1 MKKLSKKQKLI
12 GFIAIILVAV
22 ILAIAITENIVNRKI
37 GNEGYLSTTANV
49 NSNLV
54 AGYIK
59 KGITIGGIT
68 GTLESLN
75 TFDATAEPEDIL
87 WGKTGYVKGKKITGT
102 RLRQVDGVTIPYGFY
117 YVGGRKDTGIVISD
131 NKNDED
137 KYASYSDQAN
147 IPADGLEG
155 NQFVWV
161 PVENMDNFKRI
172 DGYWDKMLEAELK
185 RQIGDYNYWSLLS
198 EPVAEEYGYESETE
212 EYNAMYSSVEKNKGF
227 YVARFEAG
235 NDNGVVVSKKGI
247 MPWSNIQ
254 WGDSMTEIGTTGAV
268 ARAKGM
274 YTDKEKY
281 GVTSTLIYGVQWDAI
296 MSFIDPNYI
305 TSTCDVQNSFV
316 ANSAGKGNYSGTIA
330 VCGSNDNYRVKNIYD
345 LAGNVDENTMEASST
360 NNRVDRG
367 GNWGNTDQ
375 EIPASARVIIN
386 TNNLGNTLRF

>member
-12 GFIAIILVAV
+12 ILIALITVLIIVG
-22 ILAIAITENIVNRKI
+22 II
-37 GNEGYLSTTANV
+37 GANV
-49 NSNLV
+49 IRISIANGEYNSSNGDSNNGNLLPE
-54 AGYIK
+54 YIK
-59 KGITIGGIT
+59 EGITLGGVT
-68 GTLESLN
+68 GTLEVLDTS
-75 TFDATAEPEDIL
+75 DATAIPTDIA
-87 WGKTGYVKGKKITGT
+87 WGETAYVKGKKITGT

-161 PVENMDNFKRI
+161 PVEDMDNFKRI

-375 EIPASARVIIN
+375 KVPASARVIIN